1 MKIREIEPIVLT
13 SKEKGSATW
22 ASTMIVVRVIT
33 ENGMVGYG
41 EAVPT
46 LRIISVYNAIKQVSK
61 AYIGKD
67 VEEVEKNYHEWY
79 KQDFYLARSFESA
92 TAVSAIDIASW
103 DIIGKE
109 LGAPLYKLLGG
120 KVRERIP
127 VYANGWY
134 QDCVTPEDF
143 AEKAKEVTKKGY
155 KALKFDPFGPYYDWI
170 DEKGLREAEERVKA
184 VREAVGD
191 NVDIL
196 IEHHGR
202 FNANSAIMIAK
213 RLEKYNPG
221 FMEEPVH
228 HEDIEGLRKY
238 RNFTSLK
245 IALGERLISEKE
257 TMFYIKE
264 GLVNILQPDVTNI
277 GGVTVARK
285 AIVLAEANDVEI
297 AFHNAF
303 GSIQNSVSLQLSAI
317 TQNLYL
323 LENFYDWFP
332 QWKRDLVYNETPVE
346 SGHVKVPDRP
356 GIGVSVNEK
365 LIEELKA
372 DPVPLEVSEE
382 PVWVVKGTWK
392 SYGV

>member
-22 ASTMIVVRVIT
+22 ASTMIIVRIIT
-33 ENGMVGYG
+33 ENGAVGYG

-46 LRIISVYNAIKQVSK
+46 LRVISVYNAIKQVAK
-61 AYIGKD
+61 GYIGKE

-79 KQDFYLARSFESA
+79 KQDFYLARSFEST

-109 LGAPLYKLLGG
+109 LGAPIYKLLGG
-120 KVRERIP
+120 KVRNRVP

-143 AEKAKEVTKKGY
+143 AEKAKEIVKTGY

-170 DEKGLREAEERVKA
+170 DERGLREAEERVRA
-184 VREAVGD
+184 VREAVGN

-228 HEDIEGLRKY
+228 HEDIIGLRKY
-238 RNFTSLK
+238 RANTHLR
-245 IALGERLISEKE
+245 IALGERLLSEKE
-257 TMFYIKE
+257 AAFYVEE
-264 GLVNILQPDVTNI
+264 GLVNILQPDLTNI
-277 GGVTVARK
+277 GGVTVGK
-285 AIVLAEANDVEI
+285 SVIKIAEANDVEV

-303 GSIQNSVSLQLSAI
+303 GSIQNAVEIQLSAV

-346 SGHVKVPDRP
+346 GGHVKVPDKP
-356 GIGVSVNEK
+356 GIGVSINEK
-365 LIEELKA
+365 IIEQLRAE
-372 DPVPLEVSEE
+372 PIPLDVIEE

-392 SYGV
+392 NYGV

>member
-22 ASTMIVVRVIT
+22 ASTMIIVRIIT
-33 ENGMVGYG
+33 ENGAVGYG

-46 LRIISVYNAIKQVSK
+46 LRVISVYNAIKQVAK
-61 AYIGKD
+61 GYIGKE

-79 KQDFYLARSFESA
+79 KQDFYLARSFEST

-109 LGAPLYKLLGG
+109 LGAPIYKLLGG
-120 KVRERIP
+120 KVRNRVP

-143 AEKAKEVTKKGY
+143 AEKAKEIVKTGY

-170 DEKGLREAEERVKA
+170 DERGLREAEERVRA
-184 VREAVGD
+184 VREAVGN

-228 HEDIEGLRKY
+228 HEDIIGLRKY
-238 RNFTSLK
+238 RANTHLR
-245 IALGERLISEKE
+245 IALGERLLSEKE
-257 TMFYIKE
+257 AAFYVEE
-264 GLVNILQPDVTNI
+264 GLVNILQPDLTNI
-277 GGVTVARK
+277 GGVTVGK
-285 AIVLAEANDVEI
+285 SVIKIAEANDVEV

-303 GSIQNSVSLQLSAI
+303 GSIQNAVEIQLSAV

-346 SGHVKVPDRP
+346 GGHVKVPDKP
-356 GIGVSVNEK
+356 GIGVSINEK
-365 LIEELKA
+365 
-372 DPVPLEVSEE
+372 
-382 PVWVVKGTWK
+382 
-392 SYGV
+392 

>member
-22 ASTMIVVRVIT
+22 ASTMIIVRVIT
-33 ENGMVGYG
+33 ENGAVGYG

-46 LRIISVYNAIKQVSK
+46 LRVISVYNAIKQVAK
-61 AYIGKD
+61 GYIGKE

-79 KQDFYLARSFESA
+79 KQDFYLARSFEST

-109 LGAPLYKLLGG
+109 LGAPIYRLLGG
-120 KVRERIP
+120 KVRNRIP

-143 AEKAKEVTKKGY
+143 AEKAKEVVKTGY

-170 DEKGLREAEERVKA
+170 DERGLREAEERVRV
-184 VREAVGD
+184 VREAVGN

-228 HEDIEGLRKY
+228 HEDIIGLRKY
-238 RNFTSLK
+238 RANTHLRV
-245 IALGERLISEKE
+245 ALGERLLSEKE
-257 TMFYIKE
+257 AAFYVEE
-264 GLVNILQPDVTNI
+264 GLVNILQPDLTNI
-277 GGVTVARK
+277 GGVTVGK
-285 AIVLAEANDVEI
+285 SVIKIAEANDVEV

-303 GSIQNSVSLQLSAI
+303 GSIQNAVEIQLSAV

-346 SGHVKVPDRP
+346 GGHVKVPDKP
-356 GIGVSVNEK
+356 GIGVSINEK
-365 LIEELKA
+365 IIEQLRAE
-372 DPVPLEVSEE
+372 PIPLDVIEE

-392 SYGV
+392 NYGV